1 MLNFNGYQV
10 EPGAIINT
18 FVSSFDNSSISS
30 RNGTDSVVY
39 QELTLTCSTLNND
52 DNVDWMVISSISND
66 SYTVSKTIVNNTL
79 SNLTVRISKGE
90 LTVACISEEYNDS
103 ISITITT
110 GTYVYICRYL
120 LLIIKS
126 VHLYLCTTI

>member
-18 FVSSFDNSSISS
+18 FVSSFDNSSINSG
-30 RNGTDSVVY
+30 NGADFADY
-39 QELTLTCSTLNND
+39 QELTLTCSTLSND
-52 DNVDWMVISSISND
+52 DNVDWMVINSSSND
-66 SYTVSKTIVNNTL
+66 SYTVNKTIVDNTL

-90 LTVACISEEYNDS
+90 LTIACISEEYNDS

-110 GTYVYICRYL
+110 GTYVYIGIYF
-120 LLIIKS
+120 
-126 VHLYLCTTI
+126 

>member
-30 RNGTDSVVY
+30 RNETDSVVY

-52 DNVDWMVISSISND
+52 DNVDWMVINSISND
-66 SYTVSKTIVNNTL
+66 SYTVSKTIVSNTL

-110 GTYVYICRYL
+110 GTYVYIR
-120 LLIIKS
+120 
-126 VHLYLCTTI
+126 T